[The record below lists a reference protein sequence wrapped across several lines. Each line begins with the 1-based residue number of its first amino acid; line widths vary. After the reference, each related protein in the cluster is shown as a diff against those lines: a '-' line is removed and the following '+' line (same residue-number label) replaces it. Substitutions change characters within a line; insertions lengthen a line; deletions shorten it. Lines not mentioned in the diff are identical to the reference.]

1 MPKLFED
8 PGVDEFRGLDMR
20 NLGIDE
26 AWLVVTSQLTNPSW
40 LYVLSDDC
48 DQVSEIICELFLTK
62 FLCLISHIKCIM
74 KEKEM

>member
-20 NLGIDE
+20 NLSIDE
-26 AWLVVTSQLTNPSW
+26 AWMVVTSQLASPSW

-48 DQVSEIICELFLTK
+48 DQVSEIWNSFT
-62 FLCLISHIKCIM
+62 FVGYAR
-74 KEKEM
+74 